1 MGDFNKF
8 LTDFKEVY
16 NQLNYNGKKIYLHF
30 LKFYLTESVDDN
42 EIDEKPFIIYFH
54 EQEDEKYFLN

>member
-1 MGDFNKF
+1 MGDINKF

-16 NQLNYNGKKIYLHF
+16 NQLNYNEKLIYLHS
-30 LKFYLTESVDDN
+30 LKFYFTDVDDN
-42 EIDEKPFIIYFH
+42 FIDEKSCITYFH